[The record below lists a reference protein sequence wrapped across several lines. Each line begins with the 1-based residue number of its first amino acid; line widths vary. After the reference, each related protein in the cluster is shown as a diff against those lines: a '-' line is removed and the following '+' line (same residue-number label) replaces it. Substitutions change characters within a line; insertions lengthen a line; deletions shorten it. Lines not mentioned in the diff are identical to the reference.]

1 MSLESVLT
9 IATIVL
15 AFAIFAAVL
24 AWSDY
29 RTRHLADQ

>member
-15 AFAIFAAVL
+15 AFAVLVAVL
-24 AWSDY
+24 DY
-29 RTRHLADQ
+29 RARYLADR